1 MRKESAVPIFD
12 LANPTKL
19 MFEWGWFLMTRAN
32 FVVYLLLLIVFIVGI
47 TVPLPRGK
55 NER

>member
-1 MRKESAVPIFD
+1 MPIFD

-19 MFEWGWFLMTRAN
+19 VFEWGWFLMTRAN
-32 FVVYLLLLIVFIVGI
+32 FVVYLLLAIVFIVGI
-47 TVPLPRGK
+47 AVPLPRGK